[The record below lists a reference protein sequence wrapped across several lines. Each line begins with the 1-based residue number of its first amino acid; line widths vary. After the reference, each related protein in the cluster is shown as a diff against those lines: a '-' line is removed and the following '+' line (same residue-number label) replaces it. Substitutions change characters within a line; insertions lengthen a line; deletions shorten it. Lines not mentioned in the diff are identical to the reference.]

1 MIHGHIWRCLEGKWY
16 IGKTWC
22 LSACLTAHIG
32 IHLTLGLLKRTLCL
46 KLWALRFCFCTT
58 FSAFQGKH
66 FRQYVHPHRHCH
78 IVIVIVILII
88 IIIIIIATLS
98 SLASVIALNM
108 HSASKW
114 PKQHKLKI
122 ISPTIHH
129 FTRIGSSENTQPHS
143 LPWFIIIF
151 H

>member
-1 MIHGHIWRCLEGKWY
+1 MFVCMFDSSHWDTFDIGFVEENIVLEVMSPKV
-16 IGKTWC
+16 
-22 LSACLTAHIG
+22 L
-32 IHLTLGLLKRTLCL
+32 
-46 KLWALRFCFCTT
+46 FCTT

-78 IVIVIVILII
+78 IVIVIVIVIVVI

-122 ISPTIHH
+122 IPPTIHH